1 MHKAVGLRLVQLC
14 YRIEHDRI
22 ARIVREI
29 LLWIGRHITIL
40 SEPILLYRDEKRV
53 ILPNDRKK
61 DKDLLSNIKIDYQI
75 DTNI

>member
-53 ILPNDRKK
+53 ILPNDRKI